1 MKITCPLNCDV
12 CKQLLVDPMMM
23 SCGKLFC
30 KSHLTQ
36 LIYNRSRETNTF
48 ICGICQ
54 KKHDLPMSGFKV
66 NNRLQHLVKLQLN
79 KLEQLAMFEGCKK
92 ELENAKESVVK
103 IELLERNA
111 ENYSYDYFEEIK
123 RQVENRRE
131 DLKIKIDNYSDEIIK
146 SVELNQKNFIKL
158 SKEVNKIT
166 ENINKLKKEFNELNA
181 QFDTLEFNDKKF
193 EDIKASVAVVNREF
207 NKIPA
212 VYQESLTGN
221 KDYTFDFK
229 ESQIED
235 IFGRLTD
242 VQVNF

>member
-1 MKITCPLNCDV
+1 MKITCSLNCDV

-23 SCGKLFC
+23 SCGKFFC

-36 LIYNRSRETNTF
+36 LINNRSRETNTF

-54 KKHDLPMSGFKV
+54 KKHDLPKSGFKV

-158 SKEVNKIT
+158 SKEVNQIT
-166 ENINKLKKEFNELNA
+166 ENIEKSKKEFDMLTSR
-181 QFDTLEFNDKKF
+181 FDTLEFNDKKF
-193 EDIKASVAVVNREF
+193 EDIKASVKVVNQEF
-207 NKIPA
+207 HKILAGYQDSLIDNK
-212 VYQESLTGN
+212 
-221 KDYTFDFK
+221 KYTFEFK
-229 ESQIED
+229 DMPIED
-235 IFGRLTD
+235 IFGRVFD

>member
-1 MKITCPLNCDV
+1 
-12 CKQLLVDPMMM
+12 VDPMMM
-23 SCGKLFC
+23 SCGKFFC

-36 LIYNRSRETNTF
+36 LINNRSRETNTF

-79 KLEQLAMFEGCKK
+79 KFEQLAMFEGCKK
-92 ELENAKESVVK
+92 ELENAKENLVK

-158 SKEVNKIT
+158 SKEVNQIT
-166 ENINKLKKEFNELNA
+166 ENIEKSKKEFDMLTSR
-181 QFDTLEFNDKKF
+181 FDTLEFNDTKIAY
-193 EDIKASVAVVNREF
+193 IKASVKVVNQEF
-207 NKIPA
+207 IKILAEYQDSLIDNK
-212 VYQESLTGN
+212 
-221 KDYTFDFK
+221 KYTFEFK
-229 ESQIED
+229 DMPIED
-235 IFGRLTD
+235 IFGRVFD
-242 VQVNF
+242 VQVNFEFF

>member
-1 MKITCPLNCDV
+1 MKITCSLNCDV

-23 SCGKLFC
+23 SCGKFFC

-36 LIYNRSRETNTF
+36 LINNRSRETNTF

-54 KKHDLPMSGFKV
+54 KKHDLPKNGFKV

-111 ENYSYDYFEEIK
+111 EKYIYDYFEKIK
-123 RQVENRRE
+123 KQVDNCRE

-146 SVELNQKNFIKL
+146 SVELNQKKYLKL

-166 ENINKLKKEFNELNA
+166 ENIEKSKK
-181 QFDTLEFNDKKF
+181 
-193 EDIKASVAVVNREF
+193 
-207 NKIPA
+207 
-212 VYQESLTGN
+212 GN
-221 KDYTFDFK
+221 
-229 ESQIED
+229 
-235 IFGRLTD
+235 
-242 VQVNF
+242 

>member
-1 MKITCPLNCDV
+1 MKITCSLNCDV

-23 SCGKLFC
+23 SCGKFFC

-36 LIYNRSRETNTF
+36 LINNRSRETNTF

-54 KKHDLPMSGFKV
+54 KKHDLPVSGFKV

-123 RQVENRRE
+123 KQVDNRRE

-158 SKEVNKIT
+158 SKEVNQIT
-166 ENINKLKKEFNELNA
+166 ENIEKSKKELDELTSR
-181 QFDTLEFNDKKF
+181 FDTLEFNGKKF
-193 EDIKASVAVVNREF
+193 EDISSSWRDRSYRRF
-207 NKIPA
+207 
-212 VYQESLTGN
+212 
-221 KDYTFDFK
+221 
-229 ESQIED
+229 
-235 IFGRLTD
+235 IFRKY
-242 VQVNF
+242 